1 MILLCFTGLYTELK
15 FHNYMYVHFDKN
27 YSLFISFQIKF
38 LKLPYL
44 WIYIFFNFKKYSVHK
59 VSFSQLCFHSIC
71 ELVIGKY
78 KMGPIYNNLLYI
90 YRNWNKYVRAN
101 FIWYR
106 IFTSVFGW
114 KYHYIQNNVLKT
126 KTNHDWRHISGCNC
140 HHSGAIN
147 WLALSSSKYL

>member
-1 MILLCFTGLYTELK
+1 
-15 FHNYMYVHFDKN
+15 MYVHFDKN

-59 VSFSQLCFHSIC
+59 VSFTQLCFHSIC

-90 YRNWNKYVRAN
+90 YLKLQICKSQFYMVQN
-101 FIWYR
+101 FYKCVW
-106 IFTSVFGW
+106 V
-114 KYHYIQNNVLKT
+114 K
-126 KTNHDWRHISGCNC
+126 ISLY
-140 HHSGAIN
+140 SE
-147 WLALSSSKYL
+147 

>member
-44 WIYIFFNFKKYSVHK
+44 WIYIFFNFKMFNVFTQFVNLS
-59 VSFSQLCFHSIC
+59 
-71 ELVIGKY
+71 LVNIKW
-78 KMGPIYNNLLYI
+78 GPFTIIYYTFI
-90 YRNWNKYVRAN
+90 WNYKYVRAN

-106 IFTSVFGW
+106 IFTGVFGW

-140 HHSGAIN
+140 PHSGAIN